1 LGSII
6 LREENIVMSRGSRCP
21 LNQSGFKLILA
32 SKNVDDAN
40 VFINRMVNEALG
52 GAVTSKKGI
61 RQYSNLIT
69 VSGMGLRKGWDGTLE
84 DLSQKSWVSGATL
97 PEDVQERLHPTPAE
111 EEKKEE
117 NPRSNMTTKLLSGA
131 KLAELQRRLHKG
143 DLDVSSSTTKPVAV
157 EPTPAPKKPV
167 ATVPV
172 EPTPREAAPVK
183 EEIEILDV
191 PVECIVTKNMK
202 TFQTKCDE
210 LGLNLS
216 DATFELLVG
225 KKFSVT
231 KFKPSQAC
239 VIVNGTEMWIPDT
252 RGILIK
258 KRPRKIQQKPGTPPM
273 KQLKFQIEKTAA
285 RLSEE
290 KTPAKRTPEEVSTD
304 RTKDLEKQIKT
315 LQNEV
320 SLLEKQKDLYRTDLE
335 KERIRRRTLEQTTVQ
350 AEEKAGFS
358 MMTEREFSNFV
369 KTYPRGPKKMLL
381 IPTTGS
387 CGLAEVHLYLWLEN
401 PETPT
406 LTLRQC
412 GVDLQMA
419 KDLAC
424 TIAFQKLCDVSPY
437 RNHFRQTSI

>member
-1 LGSII
+1 
-6 LREENIVMSRGSRCP
+6 MSRGSRCP

-32 SKNVDDAN
+32 SKNVDDSN
-40 VFINRMVNEALG
+40 VFINRMVNELLG
-52 GAVTSKKGI
+52 GAVASKKDI

-97 PEDVQERLHPTPAE
+97 PKDVQERLYPTPVE

-117 NPRSNMTTKLLSGA
+117 NPRPNMTTKLLSGA
-131 KLAELQRRLHKG
+131 KLAELQRRLHQG
-143 DLDVSSSTTKPVAV
+143 ELDAKSSTTTKPVTA
-157 EPTPAPKKPV
+157 ESTPAPKKPV

-172 EPTPREAAPVK
+172 EPTPREVAPVE
-183 EEIEILDV
+183 EEIEVLDV
-191 PVECIVTKNMK
+191 AVQCIVTKNMK

-216 DATFELLVG
+216 DATVQLLVG
-225 KKFSVT
+225 KKFPVT
-231 KFKPSQAC
+231 KFKPNQAC
-239 VIVNGTEMWIPDT
+239 VVVNGKETWIPDT

-258 KRPRKIQQKPGTPPM
+258 KRPRKIQEKPETPPM

-285 RLSEE
+285 RVPEE
-290 KTPAKRTPEEVSTD
+290 KTPAKRTPEKVTTD
-304 RTKDLEKQIKT
+304 RTKDLEKQIKS

-320 SLLEKQKDLYRTDLE
+320 SLLEKQKDLYRIDLE

-350 AEEKAGFS
+350 PEEKSGFN
-358 MMTEREFSNFV
+358 MMSEREFSNFV

-387 CGLAEVHLYLWLEN
+387 FGMAEVHLYLWLEN

-406 LTLRQC
+406 LTLRQS